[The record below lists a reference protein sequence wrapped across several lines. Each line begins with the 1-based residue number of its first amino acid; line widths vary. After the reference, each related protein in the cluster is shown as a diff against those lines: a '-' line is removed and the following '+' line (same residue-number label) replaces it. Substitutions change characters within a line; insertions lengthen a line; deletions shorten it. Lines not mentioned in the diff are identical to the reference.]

1 MPITFAPITAP
12 SIRSEGRNNGMHD
25 RLLEAIPP
33 QARRVLELGCADGQL
48 GQRYK
53 AAHPLVEW
61 HGVARSPEAAA
72 AAMKH
77 LDRVHVLDPDHDP
90 LDALGGGFD
99 TLVIGDLLER
109 LNEPVR
115 LLSLLQDLSTDDAT
129 LVCCLPNMGH
139 ASVLER
145 LLTGDMSY
153 DEMGLLDPTHV
164 RFYTLASATK
174 LFLDCGWIPHLRDQY
189 RVEPAASPL
198 SEALV
203 AAAGALGV
211 PADTARRQFGQYQMI
226 LSARRWSMDILR
238 QPAAGLP
245 FSVIV
250 PVTRAWQYELN
261 IARSPG
267 LKEVNAEVIVV
278 RGARSAAEAYASGA
292 AQASHPWLLMAHQ
305 DVYFPQGSGLAISRH
320 LAALEQAGRGLVPV
334 GFAGIAQTED
344 TQGMRQAGLVNDRG
358 HRFDQGGS
366 HRAVSLDE
374 LAIAL
379 HRNSPVQPD
388 PALPW
393 HLWGTDLC
401 LQAEALAGEPVA
413 ELLEVPLFHNSL
425 NDYRLPEAF
434 YDAAATLLAKHG
446 PQRRLHTLCGVID
459 AEFVARRGG
468 AVRPVAA
475 PAEAT
480 APAPAMPPARR
491 DPMLALHLP
500 EAEATIEALMSAGKA
515 EAATARIVQEVH
527 ALCTRATL
535 PGGGLHLPGLDRQI
549 ERLGAALAHD
559 ADRLALQRRDGGSLA
574 IATELYDLS
583 GHTRMLHDWAR
594 GEDRPMLILTDLFGR
609 YAGHPEAVQAL
620 KQRFAHLDVLV
631 LPAGTPW
638 EKCGM
643 VKRAVEALRPARI
656 TYFAHHQDAIPFIG
670 TVGLHGPDKA
680 FVHHGNQHPSLGNT
694 LHGVAHLDVDAA
706 SQHRCA
712 ASLGAAA
719 RRFHAAPLAAV
730 A

>member
-1 MPITFAPITAP
+1 MPITFAPPSDAAISAEHPTGKMLDQLLTAV
-12 SIRSEGRNNGMHD
+12 
-25 RLLEAIPP
+25 PP
-33 QARRVLELGCADGQL
+33 QARRVLELGCANGRL
-48 GQRYK
+48 GQRFK
-53 AAHPLVEW
+53 ALHPGAQW
-61 HGVARSPEAAA
+61 HGVERSPQAAA
-72 AAMKH
+72 AAAQH
-77 LDRVHVLDPDHDP
+77 LDQVHVLDLDRDP

-99 TLVIGDLLER
+99 AVVISGLLEQ
-109 LNEPVR
+109 LIDPVR
-115 LLSLLQDLSTDDAT
+115 LLSLLQDLCTDEAT
-129 LVCCLPNMGH
+129 LVCRLPNMGH

-153 DEMGLLDPTHV
+153 DESGLLDTSHV
-164 RFYTLASATK
+164 RLYTLASATK

-189 RVEPAASPL
+189 RVEPAGSAL
-198 SEALV
+198 NEALV

-211 PADTARRQFGQYQMI
+211 PADTARRQFGQVQMI
-226 LSARRWSMDILR
+226 ISARRWSMDILR

-250 PVTRAWQYELN
+250 PVTRPWQYELN

-278 RGARSAAEAYASGA
+278 QGAGSAAEAYASGA
-292 AQASHPWLLMAHQ
+292 AQASHPWLLIAHQ

-344 TQGMRQAGLVNDRG
+344 AQGLRQAGLVNDRG
-358 HRFDQGGS
+358 QRFDHGGS
-366 HRAVSLDE
+366 PRAVSLDE

-379 HRNSPVQPD
+379 HRDSPVQPD

-459 AEFVARRGG
+459 AEFVARRG
-468 AVRPVAA
+468 AATRPVAA
-475 PAEAT
+475 PA
-480 APAPAMPPARR
+480 AMPAAAMATARR

-500 EAEATIEALMSAGKA
+500 EAEAAIEALMNEGNA

-527 ALCTRATL
+527 ALCTRASM
-535 PGGGLHLPGLDRQI
+535 PGSGLHLPGLDRQI

-583 GHTRMLHDWAR
+583 GHTRLLHDWAH

-609 YAGHPEAVQAL
+609 YAGQPEAVQAI
-620 KQRFAHLDVLV
+620 KHRFAHMDVLV

-656 TYFAHHQDAIPFIG
+656 TYFAHHQDAIPYIG
-670 TVGLHGPDKA
+670 TVALRGPDKA
-680 FVHHGNQHPSLGNT
+680 FVHHGNQCPSLGNT
-694 LHGVAHLDVDAA
+694 LHGVAHFDIDAA
-706 SQHRCA
+706 SQQRCA
-712 ASLGAAA
+712 MSLGAAA
-719 RRFHAAPLAAV
+719 QRFRAEVLAAV

>member
-1 MPITFAPITAP
+1 M
-12 SIRSEGRNNGMHD
+12 
-25 RLLEAIPP
+25 LEAIPR

-48 GQRYK
+48 GQRFK
-53 AAHPLVEW
+53 AEHPSVEW
-61 HGVARSPEAAA
+61 HGVERSPQAAA
-72 AAMKH
+72 AAAHH
-77 LDRVHVLDPDHDP
+77 LDRVHVLDLDRDP
-90 LDALGGGFD
+90 LDALGSSFD
-99 TLVIGDLLER
+99 TIVIGNLLEH
-109 LNEPVR
+109 LSDPLR

-153 DEMGLLDPTHV
+153 DETGLLDPTPV
-164 RFYTLASATK
+164 RLYTLASATK
-174 LFLDCGWIPHLRDQY
+174 LFLDCGWMPHLNDQY
-189 RVEPAASPL
+189 RVEPAVSPL

-238 QPAAGLP
+238 QPAASLP

-250 PVTRAWQYELN
+250 PVTRPWQYELN

-267 LKEVNAEVIVV
+267 LKEVGAEVIVV
-278 RGARSAAEAYASGA
+278 QGASSAAEAYASGA
-292 AQASHPWLLMAHQ
+292 AQANHPWLLMAHQ

-334 GFAGIAQTED
+334 GFAGVARSD
-344 TQGMRQAGLVNDRG
+344 GGQGLRQAGLVIDRG
-358 HRFDQGGS
+358 VRFDHGGS

-379 HRNSPVQPD
+379 HRDSPVQPD

-393 HLWGTDLC
+393 HLWATDLC
-401 LQAEALAGEPVA
+401 LQAESMAGEPVA
-413 ELLEVPLFHNSL
+413 EVLEVPLFHNSL

-434 YDAAATLLAKHG
+434 HQAAAMLLAKHG

-459 AEFVARRGG
+459 ADFVARQGG
-468 AVRPVAA
+468 AAHPVAQPTPVGA
-475 PAEAT
+475 PAGAV
-480 APAPAMPPARR
+480 PPARR

-500 EAEATIEALMSAGKA
+500 EAEAAIQALMNEGDA

-527 ALCTRATL
+527 ALCTRDPM

-559 ADRLALQRRDGGSLA
+559 ADPLALQRRDGGSLA

-583 GHTRMLHDWAR
+583 GHTRLLHDWAQR
-594 GEDRPMLILTDLFGR
+594 EDRPVLILTDLFGR
-609 YAGHPEAVQAL
+609 YAGHPEAVQSL
-620 KQRFAHLDVLV
+620 KQRFPHLDLLV

-638 EKCGM
+638 QKCGM
-643 VKRAVEALRPARI
+643 LKRAAEALRPAQI
-656 TYFAHHQDAIPFIG
+656 TYFAHHQDAVPYIG
-670 TVGLHGPDKA
+670 TVGLPGPDKA

-694 LHGVAHLDVDAA
+694 LRGVAHLDLDAA
-706 SQHRCA
+706 SQQRCA
-712 ASLGAAA
+712 ASLGAATQ
-719 RRFHAAPLAAV
+719 RFQAAALAAV